1 MEEKIATNT
10 YKLIKDAN
18 VYEKLLYVQSR
29 LKAPKSQYNSFG
41 RYNFRNAEDI
51 LEAVKPLCAEVG
63 AVVLLSDKV
72 IKIESRYYVE
82 TVARFVS
89 ICGDEIS
96 VCASAREED
105 DKKGMDGSQITG
117 ASSSYARKYAL
128 NGLFA
133 IDDTKDSDTTNKG
146 DDKQDKKEEK
156 PKIKPT
162 SQENKKVEQVSN
174 EEESKPFKVEE
185 PEPLTLEEARA
196 MVYTSKSG
204 EKYKVSELDNEHLL
218 ALKNYTKMPRLAE
231 ACALELAER
240 ARVEYEQGQNS

>member
-1 MEEKIATNT
+1 MEEKITPNT
-10 YKLIKDAN
+10 YKSIKETN

-29 LKAPKSQYNSFG
+29 LKAPKSQYNYFG
-41 RYNFRNAEDI
+41 KYNYRNAEDI
-51 LEAVKPLCAEVG
+51 LEAVKPLCDEVG

-82 TVARFVS
+82 TNATFVS
-89 ICGDEIS
+89 ICRGQIN

-146 DDKQDKKEEK
+146 DDKQDKKEEQ
-156 PKIKPT
+156 PEIKPT
-162 SQENKKVEQVSN
+162 SQENKKVEVVKK
-174 EEESKPFKVEE
+174 EENKPFKVEE
-185 PEPLTLEEARA
+185 PKPLTLQESLQ
-196 MVYTSKSG
+196 MIYTSKSG
-204 EKYKVSELDNEHLL
+204 EKFKVCELDNEQLKLL
-218 ALKNYTKMPRLAE
+218 SKYTKMPRLAE
-231 ACALELAER
+231 ACAIVLEER
-240 ARVEYEQGQNS
+240 KKVEDEQG

>member
-1 MEEKIATNT
+1 M
-10 YKLIKDAN
+10 
-18 VYEKLLYVQSR
+18 
-29 LKAPKSQYNSFG
+29 
-41 RYNFRNAEDI
+41 
-51 LEAVKPLCAEVG
+51 
-63 AVVLLSDKV
+63 SDKV
-72 IKIESRYYVE
+72 ININNRFYVE
-82 TVARFVS
+82 TTAKFIDTTPINDAVR
-89 ICGDEIS
+89 EI
-96 VCASAREED
+96 VVTASAREEEE
-105 DKKGMDGSQITG
+105 KKGMDGSQITG

-156 PKIKPT
+156 KAPK
-162 SQENKKVEQVSN
+162 QDV
-174 EEESKPFKVEE
+174 PFETEE
-185 PEPLTLEEARA
+185 PKQLTLEEARA